1 VYDIKVHAVIPQAD
15 LTLAADTFTLPEN
28 IIVLGAYSLALAE
41 RGEDGGTTSDLAL
54 RRFQQSLGD
63 AIVQDENRTVN
74 ETTWYA
80 S

>member
-1 VYDIKVHAVIPQAD
+1 MYDIKVHAVIPQND
-15 LTLAADTFTLPEN
+15 LTTATSTFTLPEN
-28 IIVLGAYSLALAE
+28 IIVLGAYALALAE

-54 RRFQQSLGD
+54 KRFQQAISD
-63 AIVQDENRTVN
+63 AIAQDENRTVN